1 MQFNAS
7 LLKEQSLESA
17 NKLALENSVEERK
30 NSFIY
35 SMLEHNDIMH
45 KLDIEEKINYYRTLV
60 EASTGKCT
68 DIALREGIIDSVHGF
83 LTKVIQAIINLFN
96 KFIGFI
102 RGTANE
108 AAYKEFESLSKE
120 FDSVKYGADKNSP
133 LEKNIDVIAHVYPKV
148 SEVPERYFAASLN
161 NLLDLLDRLI
171 NGNDVSKEAIASA
184 KEMAYKTIAKA
195 AISKRSKFTNPVVDR
210 NSFLDHVKEN
220 CCYKENRYMKL
231 ADFLSEFRPY
241 GECSKEI
248 TSKLASIKS
257 VLEKAKSDLNT
268 KSAAMDPEN
277 RTKANT
283 IISHCE
289 AISQDC
295 ITYFNMISTMNL
307 QATIY
312 WNKTYKSAKRS
323 SVKESGTIHGEVFD
337 SDTLFDNDDIR
348 DFNRTEWLDLELAT
362 ECYEISS
369 AVYEYRRRVAAN
381 EAMIIAEN
389 GIDTFRKLV
398 AMQEAEAKEL
408 GNKFMEILQT
418 IIVAVDKFFSNLR
431 DKLSLDANFIK
442 KNIDTI
448 KKPIKLTNIKSS
460 GDILNGLKNIQ
471 GKLNI
476 TPYSYDTMKDDLSNE
491 KEFFYKRIKPSL
503 NGGKHPRINWN
514 DTNMTVA
521 EYCKAYYG
529 ASIPEDK
536 AAKVDISAADLQAN
550 IADII
555 SFLEAPNALMANI
568 RAELTTLKSQANR
581 AASDAKADQTNSVD
595 KPTEGVPEKTSASET
610 SETKQESMYYS
621 ELYQRWFTEA
631 DFQAP
636 ASEGGSET
644 SGNAEG
650 GSKSDSKS
658 GFKTYIQA
666 YRSVLLAKLTG
677 AQFVRSELMALM
689 KAHVKV
695 YNPKAG
701 KDEKKEAPVQQETP
715 AQENNT

>member
-1 MQFNAS
+1 M
-7 LLKEQSLESA
+7 
-17 NKLALENSVEERK
+17 
-30 NSFIY
+30 
-35 SMLEHNDIMH
+35 
-45 KLDIEEKINYYRTLV
+45 
-60 EASTGKCT
+60 
-68 DIALREGIIDSVHGF
+68 
-83 LTKVIQAIINLFN
+83 
-96 KFIGFI
+96 
-102 RGTANE
+102 
-108 AAYKEFESLSKE
+108 
-120 FDSVKYGADKNSP
+120 
-133 LEKNIDVIAHVYPKV
+133 

-195 AISKRSKFTNPVVDR
+195 AIPKRNKFTNPVVDR
-210 NSFLDHVKEN
+210 NSFLDYVKEN

-231 ADFLSEFRPY
+231 ADFLNDFRPA
-241 GECSKEI
+241 GECGKEI

-268 KSAAMDPEN
+268 KSAAMNPEN

-283 IISHCE
+283 IIGHCE

-295 ITYFNMISTMNL
+295 IAYFNMISTMNL
-307 QATIY
+307 QATVY
-312 WNKTYKSAKRS
+312 WNKMYKSAKRS
-323 SVKESGTIHGEVFD
+323 SVKESVTIHGEIFIG
-337 SDTLFDNDDIR
+337 DTLFDNDDIR

-362 ECYEISS
+362 ECYEMSS
-369 AVYEYRRRVAAN
+369 AIYEYRRRVAAN
-381 EAMIIAEN
+381 EAMIITEN
-389 GIDTFRKLV
+389 SIDTFRKLV

-503 NGGKHPRINWN
+503 NGGKHTRINWN
-514 DTNMTVA
+514 DTNMSVA

-555 SFLEAPNALMANI
+555 NFLEAPNALMANI
-568 RAELTTLKSQANR
+568 RAELTTLKSQANKAVS
-581 AASDAKADQTNSVD
+581 AAKDDQTNSAD
-595 KPTEGVPEKTSASET
+595 KPTEGLPEKTSASET
-610 SETKQESMYYS
+610 SEAKQESMYYS

-636 ASEGGSET
+636 ASEGGNEA
-644 SGNAEG
+644 SGNTEG

-715 AQENNT
+715 AQESNT

>member
-45 KLDIEEKINYYRTLV
+45 KLDTEEKINYYRVLA

-83 LTKVIQAIINLFN
+83 LTKVIQAIIDLFN

-102 RGTANE
+102 RGTAND
-108 AAYKEFESLSKE
+108 AAYKEFENLSKE
-120 FDSVKYGADKNSP
+120 FDSIKYGADKNSP
-133 LEKNIDVIAHVYPKV
+133 LEKNTDVIAHIYPKV

-195 AISKRSKFTNPVVDR
+195 AIPKRNKFTNPVVDR
-210 NSFLDHVKEN
+210 NSFLDYVKEN

-369 AVYEYRRRVAAN
+369 AVYEYRRKVAVN
-381 EAMIIAEN
+381 EAIIMSEG
-389 GIDTFRKLV
+389 GIDCFRKLV
-398 AMQEAEAKEL
+398 AMQEAESKKL
-408 GNKFMEILQT
+408 GDRFAEIIQN
-418 IIVAVDKFFSNLR
+418 IINAVNDFLSNLP
-431 DKLSLDANFIK
+431 DKLSLDAAFIK
-442 KNIDTI
+442 KNRDII
-448 KKPIKLTNIKSS
+448 ENKPIRLTSIRSN
-460 GDILNGLKNIQ
+460 GDIINGLTRIQ
-471 GKLNI
+471 DKLDVVPYNYETMKDSLENERVFFDKYIKGKLNG
-476 TPYSYDTMKDDLSNE
+476 TLRGGVTWADTDRSVSEL
-491 KEFFYKRIKPSL
+491 
-503 NGGKHPRINWN
+503 
-514 DTNMTVA
+514 
-521 EYCKAYYG
+521 CKAYYG
-529 ASIPEDK
+529 ASFPEDK
-536 AAKVDISAADLQAN
+536 VPKVDIVVADVQSRIKN
-550 IADII
+550 ITA
-555 SFLEAPNALMANI
+555 FLEAPNALMTNIKSELNTLKIQANKAVSEVNAAQKENNS
-568 RAELTTLKSQANR
+568 AEL
-581 AASDAKADQTNSVD
+581 
-595 KPTEGVPEKTSASET
+595 PEKSSAET
-610 SETKQESMYYS
+610 EKNNMNETVYYS
-621 ELYQRWFTEA
+621 ELYQRFFNELDTQSNQPQE
-631 DFQAP
+631 DNNK
-636 ASEGGSET
+636 T
-644 SGNAEG
+644 N
-650 GSKSDSKS
+650 DSKS
-658 GFKTYIQA
+658 SEGVESRDSKSAFKAYIQA

-677 AQFVRSELMALM
+677 AGFVRSELMALV
-689 KAHVKV
+689 KAHVKS

-701 KDEKKEAPVQQETP
+701 VEKKEIPTQQEAPT
-715 AQENNT
+715 Q

>member
-1 MQFNAS
+1 
-7 LLKEQSLESA
+7 
-17 NKLALENSVEERK
+17 
-30 NSFIY
+30 
-35 SMLEHNDIMH
+35 
-45 KLDIEEKINYYRTLV
+45 
-60 EASTGKCT
+60 
-68 DIALREGIIDSVHGF
+68 
-83 LTKVIQAIINLFN
+83 
-96 KFIGFI
+96 
-102 RGTANE
+102 
-108 AAYKEFESLSKE
+108 
-120 FDSVKYGADKNSP
+120 
-133 LEKNIDVIAHVYPKV
+133 
-148 SEVPERYFAASLN
+148 
-161 NLLDLLDRLI
+161 
-171 NGNDVSKEAIASA
+171 
-184 KEMAYKTIAKA
+184 
-195 AISKRSKFTNPVVDR
+195 
-210 NSFLDHVKEN
+210 
-220 CCYKENRYMKL
+220 
-231 ADFLSEFRPY
+231 
-241 GECSKEI
+241 
-248 TSKLASIKS
+248 
-257 VLEKAKSDLNT
+257 
-268 KSAAMDPEN
+268 
-277 RTKANT
+277 
-283 IISHCE
+283 
-289 AISQDC
+289 
-295 ITYFNMISTMNL
+295 
-307 QATIY
+307 
-312 WNKTYKSAKRS
+312 
-323 SVKESGTIHGEVFD
+323 
-337 SDTLFDNDDIR
+337 
-348 DFNRTEWLDLELAT
+348 
-362 ECYEISS
+362 
-369 AVYEYRRRVAAN
+369 
-381 EAMIIAEN
+381 
-389 GIDTFRKLV
+389 
-398 AMQEAEAKEL
+398 
-408 GNKFMEILQT
+408 
-418 IIVAVDKFFSNLR
+418 
-431 DKLSLDANFIK
+431 
-442 KNIDTI
+442 
-448 KKPIKLTNIKSS
+448 
-460 GDILNGLKNIQ
+460 
-471 GKLNI
+471 
-476 TPYSYDTMKDDLSNE
+476 MKDDLSNE

>member
-7 LLKEQSLESA
+7 LLKEQSLETA
-17 NKLALENSVEERK
+17 NKLALENTVANQDS
-30 NSFIY
+30 SFIY
-35 SMLEHNDIMH
+35 TMLEHNDIMH
-45 KLDIEEKINYYRTLV
+45 KLDTEEKINYYRALA

-68 DIALREGIIDSVHGF
+68 DIALREGIVDSVHGF
-83 LTKVIQAIINLFN
+83 LTKVIQAIIDLFN

-102 RGTANE
+102 RGRAND
-108 AAYKEFESLSKE
+108 AAYKEFEKLSKE
-120 FDSVKYGADKNSP
+120 FDSIRHNADPNSP
-133 LEKNIDVIAHVYPKV
+133 LEKNADVIAHVYPKV
-148 SEVPERYFAASLN
+148 SEVPERYFSASLN

-171 NGNDVSKEAIASA
+171 SGNDVSKEAIASA
-184 KEMAYKTIAKA
+184 KEMAYKTMAKA
-195 AISKRSKFTNPVVDR
+195 IVRKRNTYTTSIVDR
-210 NSFLDHVKEN
+210 NTFIDCIKADS
-220 CCYKENRYMKL
+220 CYKENRYMKL
-231 ADFLSEFRPY
+231 SEFLDDFR
-241 GECSKEI
+241 GSGDCSKEI
-248 TSKLASIKS
+248 TTKLASIKS
-257 VLEKAKSDLNT
+257 VLEKAKSQLNT
-268 KSAAMDPEN
+268 KAAAMNPEN

-289 AISQDC
+289 AVSQDA
-295 ITYFNMISTMNL
+295 IAYFNIISNMNL
-307 QATIY
+307 QSTIY
-312 WNKTYKSAKRS
+312 WNKKYKSSKTA
-323 SVKESGTIHGEVFD
+323 SVKESGTIHGEIFNG
-337 SDTLFDNDDIR
+337 DTLFDNDDIR

-369 AVYEYRRRVAAN
+369 AIYEYRRNVAVN
-381 EAMIIAEN
+381 EAIIISEG
-389 GIDTFRKLV
+389 GIDCFRKLV
-398 AMQEAEAKEL
+398 AMQEAQAKEL
-408 GNKFMEILQT
+408 GNKFMEIIQT
-418 IIVAVDKFFSNLR
+418 IITAVDKFFSNLR

-503 NGGKHPRINWN
+503 NGGKHTRINWN
-514 DTNMTVA
+514 DTNMSVA

-555 SFLEAPNALMANI
+555 NFLEAPNALMANI
-568 RAELTTLKSQANR
+568 RAELTTLKSQANKAVS
-581 AASDAKADQTNSVD
+581 AAKDDQTNSAD
-595 KPTEGVPEKTSASET
+595 KPTEGLPEKTSASET
-610 SETKQESMYYS
+610 SEAKQESMYYS

-636 ASEGGSET
+636 ASEGGNEA
-644 SGNAEG
+644 SGNTEG